1 MAWRKED
8 GWGKAWGER
17 RIAKIKK
24 KRENERGR
32 GQLGES
38 AVCLWVLSDRPSE
51 WGLYSLPSYVNGGF
65 SLLAI
70 RHCTER
76 PWQALY
82 EPPARIIPE
91 PTIMRP
97 AGVEG
102 GSGGWGLPC
111 RQWKC
116 SAGHL
121 HWAHIIKT
129 FLIRCIA
136 LRLWEVV
143 MPPTEGCDW
152 RKNVRKEDCG
162 YKRAG
167 KRGDWYKELNEGDV
181 GQGYTMWE
189 LT

>member
-8 GWGKAWGER
+8 GWGKAWGEER
-17 RIAKIKK
+17 MAKIKK
-24 KRENERGR
+24 KRETERGR
-32 GQLGES
+32 GQLGEN
-38 AVCLWVLSDRPSE
+38 AVCPWVLPDRPSE

-97 AGVEG
+97 AGGEG
-102 GSGGWGLPC
+102 EVAGGLPC

-116 SAGHL
+116 SVGHL

-136 LRLWEVV
+136 LREVV
-143 MPPTEGCDW
+143 MPLTEGCDR
-152 RKNVRKEDCG
+152 RKNVGKEDCG

-167 KRGDWYKELNEGDV
+167 KRGDWYNELNEGDV
-181 GQGYTMWE
+181 GQGYTMRE

>member
-8 GWGKAWGER
+8 GWGKAWREGRMAE
-17 RIAKIKK
+17 IKK
-24 KRENERGR
+24 KRETERGR

-38 AVCLWVLSDRPSE
+38 AVCPWVLPDRPGE

-97 AGVEG
+97 AGGEG
-102 GSGGWGLPC
+102 EVAGGLPC

-116 SAGHL
+116 SVG
-121 HWAHIIKT
+121 
-129 FLIRCIA
+129 R
-136 LRLWEVV
+136 
-143 MPPTEGCDW
+143 PPTLSTHNQNISHKVYSPRRGCYASDGGRMSEKKTVGIKGQEREGIGTMNWMKGTWD
-152 RKNVRKEDCG
+152 RGTRCG
-162 YKRAG
+162 
-167 KRGDWYKELNEGDV
+167 N
-181 GQGYTMWE
+181 
-189 LT
+189 

>member
-38 AVCLWVLSDRPSE
+38 AVCPWVLPDRPSE

-91 PTIMRP
+91 PTIMHP
-97 AGVEG
+97 AGGVG
-102 GSGGWGLPC
+102 GSGRGVTMQTVKVFG
-111 RQWKC
+111 R
-116 SAGHL
+116 
-121 HWAHIIKT
+121 
-129 FLIRCIA
+129 
-136 LRLWEVV
+136 
-143 MPPTEGCDW
+143 PPTLSTHNQNISHKVYSPRWDGGERLLCL
-152 RKNVRKEDCG
+152 RR
-162 YKRAG
+162 RAVIG
-167 KRGDWYKELNEGDV
+167 GRMSEK
-181 GQGYTMWE
+181 
-189 LT
+189 